1 MPATQLGLRANWK
14 QFTLLVI
21 VNAFVGGMVGIE
33 RTVLPVLAEV
43 EFGVASHAAALSFIV
58 AFGISKALSN
68 YFVGRLAGRYGRK
81 AMLTTGW
88 VLALPVPFML
98 IHADAWAWVVA
109 ANILLGIHQ
118 GFAWSSTV
126 VMKMDLVGDKDR
138 GLAMGLN
145 EFAGYLAV
153 GGMAFLTGYL
163 AAQYGPRPVPFQVG
177 IGIAVVG
184 LLLTVLW
191 VKDTGHHVAAEGA
204 RSAVPELKRVFLE
217 TSLTHRTLG
226 SVTQAGL
233 VNNLNDG
240 MLWGLLPVL
249 LLNEGFDQ
257 GRIGAIAAVYPA
269 VWGLGQLFTGKL
281 ADHMNRRSLL
291 IIGMVLQGVAILG
304 LPFVHAQ
311 AAYIALS
318 AALGLGTAL
327 VYPTFLAV
335 LAAHTHPQQRSE
347 AVGVFRLWRDLGYA
361 IGALL
366 TGFIADRYG
375 ITASIIAIG
384 VVTVMSGVVVW
395 LRMPSERT
403 CLEPAALR
411 SLLTRQQ
418 VRVVD
423 VRSPVEYATGH
434 LPTAVNIPLM
444 ELTDQARGWSTRDRI
459 VTVCGKG
466 GGRSAQA
473 AQLLRDK
480 GFGRTWWLCGGG
492 GGGDGRWAV
501 GTRCPHRAGVPLCP
515 CLWDFRRI
523 PHLRGTPSL
532 PCSVP
537 CSCSAPPFS
546 LYPCAPNVW
555 CLWA

>member
-1 MPATQLGLRANWK
+1 MSIQLGLRKNWR

-33 RTVLPVLAEV
+33 RTVLPLLAEL
-43 EFGVASHAAALSFIV
+43 EFGIASHAAALSFIM
-58 AFGISKALSN
+58 AFGVSKALAN
-68 YFVGRLAGRYGRK
+68 YFTGRLAGRYGRK
-81 AMLTTGW
+81 ALLVTGW
-88 VLALPVPFML
+88 LLALPVPFML
-98 IHADAWAWVVA
+98 IHADAWSWVVA

-126 VMKMDLVGDKDR
+126 VMKMDLVGEKDR

-163 AAQYGPRPVPFQVG
+163 AAHHGPRPVPFQVG
-177 IGIAVVG
+177 IVLAVVG
-184 LLLTVLW
+184 LGMTLLW
-191 VKDTGHHVAAEGA
+191 VKDTVHHVAVETAQSMIP
-204 RSAVPELKRVFLE
+204 RLNRVFME

-249 LLNEGFDQ
+249 LLSEGFGQ
-257 GRIGAIAAVYPA
+257 ERIGLIAAVYPA

-281 ADHMNRRSLL
+281 ADHVNRRSLL
-291 IIGMVLQGVAILG
+291 ILGMVLQGVAILA
-304 LPFVHAQ
+304 LPYVHAQ
-311 AAYIALS
+311 GSYIALS

-361 IGALL
+361 IGALM
-366 TGFIADRYG
+366 TGLIADRFG
-375 ITASIIAIG
+375 ITASILAIG
-384 VVTVMSGVVVW
+384 IVTLISGIVVW
-395 LRMPSERT
+395 LRMPSERK
-403 CLEPAALR
+403 CLEPADLKP
-411 SLLTRQQ
+411 LLGGAG

-423 VRSPVEYATGH
+423 VRSPEEYASGH
-434 LPTAVNIPLM
+434 LPEAVNVPM
-444 ELTDQARGWSTRDRI
+444 PELLDRARNWSPKERI
-459 VTVCGKG
+459 ITVCAKG

-473 AQLLRDK
+473 ARILRDM
-480 GFGRTWWLCGGG
+480 GFGRTWWLCGGT
-492 GGGDGRWAV
+492 V
-501 GTRCPHRAGVPLCP
+501 GWR
-515 CLWDFRRI
+515 
-523 PHLRGTPSL
+523 
-532 PCSVP
+532 
-537 CSCSAPPFS
+537 
-546 LYPCAPNVW
+546 
-555 CLWA
+555 

>member
-1 MPATQLGLRANWK
+1 MSNTTLGLRQNWK

-21 VNAFVGGMVGIE
+21 INAFVGGMVGIE
-33 RTVLPVLAEV
+33 RTVLPVLAEL
-43 EFGVASHAAALSFIV
+43 EFGIASHAAALSFIM
-58 AFGISKALSN
+58 AFGVSKALAN
-68 YFVGRLAGRYGRK
+68 YFTGKLAGRYGRK
-81 AMLTTGW
+81 VLLVTGW

-98 IHADAWAWVVA
+98 IYADVWAWIVA

-126 VMKMDLVGDKDR
+126 VMKMDLVGEKDR

-153 GGMAFLTGYL
+153 GAMAFLTGYL
-163 AAQYGPRPVPFQVG
+163 AAHYGPRPVPFEVG
-177 IGIAVVG
+177 IALAVIG
-184 LLLTVLW
+184 LGMTLLW
-191 VKDTGHHVAAEGA
+191 VKDTTHHVNAEAAQ
-204 RSAVPELKRVFLE
+204 SALPKLKRVFME

-249 LLNEGFDQ
+249 LFSEGFGQ
-257 GRIGAIAAVYPA
+257 QRIGLIAAVYPA

-281 ADHMNRRSLL
+281 ADVVNRRSLL
-291 IIGMVLQGVAILG
+291 IIGMLMQGVAILG

-366 TGFIADRYG
+366 TGLIADRFG
-375 ITASIIAIG
+375 ITASILAIG
-384 VVTVMSGVVVW
+384 SVTVLSGIVVW
-395 LRMPSERT
+395 LRMPSERK
-403 CLEPAALR
+403 CLEPEDLK
-411 SLLTRQQ
+411 SLLGKPN

-423 VRSPVEYATGH
+423 VRSAEEYASGH
-434 LPTAVNIPLM
+434 LPEAVNIPLT
-444 ELTDQARGWSTRDRI
+444 ELLERAGRWSPRECI
-459 VTVCGKG
+459 ITVCAKG

-473 AQLLRDK
+473 AQVLRDM
-480 GFGRTWWLCGGG
+480 GFGRTWWLCGGT
-492 GGGDGRWAV
+492 V
-501 GTRCPHRAGVPLCP
+501 GWR
-515 CLWDFRRI
+515 
-523 PHLRGTPSL
+523 
-532 PCSVP
+532 
-537 CSCSAPPFS
+537 
-546 LYPCAPNVW
+546 
-555 CLWA
+555 

>member
-1 MPATQLGLRANWK
+1 MSTTLGLRANWK

-33 RTVLPVLAEV
+33 RTVLPVLAEL
-43 EFGVASHAAALSFIV
+43 EFGIASHASALSFIM
-58 AFGISKALSN
+58 AFGVSKALAN
-68 YFVGRLAGRYGRK
+68 YFTGRLASRYGRK
-81 AMLTTGW
+81 ALLVTGW
-88 VLALPVPFML
+88 SLALPVPFML
-98 IHADAWAWVVA
+98 IHADVWTWVVA

-126 VMKMDLVGDKDR
+126 VMKMDLVGEKDR

-163 AAQYGPRPVPFQVG
+163 AAHYGPRPVPFQL
-177 IGIAVVG
+177 GIALAVIG
-184 LLLTVLW
+184 LGMTLLW
-191 VKDTGHHVAAEGA
+191 VKDTRHHVAAEA
-204 RSAVPELKRVFLE
+204 ANSPLPKLKRVFVE

-249 LLNEGFDQ
+249 LLNEGLGQ
-257 GRIGAIAAVYPA
+257 ERIGLIAAVYPA

-281 ADHMNRRSLL
+281 ADHVNRRSLL
-291 IIGMVLQGVAILG
+291 VIGMVLQGAAILG
-304 LPFVHAQ
+304 LPYVHAPG
-311 AAYIALS
+311 AYIALS

-361 IGALL
+361 IGALA
-366 TGFIADRYG
+366 TGLIADRFG
-375 ITASIIAIG
+375 ITASILAIG
-384 VVTVMSGVVVW
+384 AVTVLSGFMVW
-395 LRMPSERT
+395 LRMPSERK
-403 CLEPAALR
+403 CLEPAELKPWLGKR
-411 SLLTRQQ
+411 N

-423 VRSPVEYATGH
+423 VRSPEEYASGH
-434 LPTAVNIPLM
+434 LPEAINIPLA
-444 ELTDQARGWSTRDRI
+444 ELLERARSWSPKERI
-459 VTVCGKG
+459 ITVCAKG

-473 AQLLRDK
+473 AQVLRDM
-480 GFGRTWWLCGGG
+480 GFGRTWWLCGGTTG
-492 GGGDGRWAV
+492 W
-501 GTRCPHRAGVPLCP
+501 H
-515 CLWDFRRI
+515 
-523 PHLRGTPSL
+523 
-532 PCSVP
+532 
-537 CSCSAPPFS
+537 
-546 LYPCAPNVW
+546 
-555 CLWA
+555 

>member
-1 MPATQLGLRANWK
+1 MRTALGLRANWK

-33 RTVLPVLAEV
+33 RTVLPMLAEL
-43 EFGVASHAAALSFIV
+43 EFGIASHAAALSFIM
-58 AFGISKALSN
+58 AFGVSKAIAN
-68 YFVGRLAGRYGRK
+68 YATGRLAARFGRK
-81 AMLTTGW
+81 ALLIAGW
-88 VLALPVPFML
+88 SLALPVPFML
-98 IHADAWAWVVA
+98 IYANDWTWIVT

-126 VMKMDLVGDKDR
+126 VMKMDLVGEKDR

-153 GGMAFLTGYL
+153 GAMAFLTGYL

-177 IGIAVVG
+177 IAIAVIG
-184 LLLTVLW
+184 LLLTFLW
-191 VKDTGHHVAAEGA
+191 VKDTTHHVNVEAAQ
-204 RSAVPELKRVFLE
+204 SALPKLKRVFME

-249 LLNEGFDQ
+249 LLNEGLGQ
-257 GRIGAIAAVYPA
+257 ERIGLIAAVYPA
-269 VWGLGQLFTGKL
+269 VWGIGQLFTGKL
-281 ADHMNRRSLL
+281 ADHVNRRSLL
-291 IIGMVLQGVAILG
+291 IIGMVLQGLAILG

-311 AAYIALS
+311 GAYIALS

-335 LAAHTHPQQRSE
+335 IAAHTHPQQRSE

-361 IGALL
+361 FGALL
-366 TGFIADRYG
+366 TGLIADRFG

-384 VVTVMSGVVVW
+384 AVTVLSGVVVW
-395 LRMPSERT
+395 LRMPTERE
-403 CLEPAALR
+403 CMEPEDLKQV
-411 SLLTRQQ
+411 LGKPN

-423 VRSPVEYATGH
+423 VRSPEEYASGH
-434 LPTAVNIPLM
+434 MPQAINIPLA
-444 ELTDQARGWSTRDRI
+444 ELLERTRNWSPKERI
-459 VTVCGKG
+459 ITVCAKG

-473 AQLLRDK
+473 AQVLRDR
-480 GFGRTWWLCGGG
+480 GFGRTWWLCGGTIG
-492 GGGDGRWAV
+492 WR
-501 GTRCPHRAGVPLCP
+501 
-515 CLWDFRRI
+515 
-523 PHLRGTPSL
+523 
-532 PCSVP
+532 
-537 CSCSAPPFS
+537 
-546 LYPCAPNVW
+546 
-555 CLWA
+555 

>member
-1 MPATQLGLRANWK
+1 MDRITTLGLRANWK

-33 RTVLPVLAEV
+33 RTVLPVLAEL
-43 EFGVASHAAALSFIV
+43 EFGIASHAAALSFIM
-58 AFGISKALSN
+58 AFGISKALAN
-68 YFVGRLAGRYGRK
+68 YFTGRLASRHGRK
-81 AMLTTGW
+81 ALLVTGW
-88 VLALPVPFML
+88 SLALPVPFML

-163 AAQYGPRPVPFQVG
+163 AAHFGPRPVPFQVG
-177 IGIAVVG
+177 IGIAVIG
-184 LLLTVLW
+184 LLMTLLW
-191 VKDTGHHVAAEGA
+191 VKDTTHHVTAEGA
-204 RSAVPELKRVFLE
+204 KSALPKLKRVFVE

-249 LLNEGFDQ
+249 LFNEGLGQ
-257 GRIGAIAAVYPA
+257 ERIGLIAAVYPA

-281 ADHMNRRSLL
+281 ADHVNRRSLL
-291 IIGMVLQGVAILG
+291 IIGMVLQGLAILG
-304 LPFVHAQ
+304 LPLVHAQ
-311 AAYIALS
+311 GVYIALS

-335 LAAHTHPQQRSE
+335 LAAHTHPEQRSE

-366 TGFIADRYG
+366 TGLIADRFG
-375 ITASIIAIG
+375 ITASIVTIG
-384 VVTVMSGVVVW
+384 GLTVLSGLVVW
-395 LRMPSERT
+395 LRMPSERK
-403 CLEPAALR
+403 CLEPEDLKP
-411 SLLTRQQ
+411 LLNMTG

-423 VRSPVEYATGH
+423 VRSPEEYAGGH
-434 LPTAVNIPLM
+434 LPQAINIPIA
-444 ELTDQARGWSTRDRI
+444 ELIERARNWSPKERI
-459 VTVCGKG
+459 ITICAEG

-473 AQLLRDK
+473 AQVLRDM
-480 GFGRTWWLCGGG
+480 GFGRTWWLCGGTFG
-492 GGGDGRWAV
+492 WR
-501 GTRCPHRAGVPLCP
+501 
-515 CLWDFRRI
+515 
-523 PHLRGTPSL
+523 
-532 PCSVP
+532 
-537 CSCSAPPFS
+537 
-546 LYPCAPNVW
+546 
-555 CLWA
+555 

>member
-1 MPATQLGLRANWK
+1 MNTAPTLGLRANWK

-33 RTVLPVLAEV
+33 RTVLPVLAEL
-43 EFGVASHAAALSFIV
+43 EFGIASHAAALSFIM
-58 AFGISKALSN
+58 AFGVSKALAN
-68 YFVGRLAGRYGRK
+68 YATGRLATRFGRK
-81 AMLTTGW
+81 ALLVTGW
-88 VLALPVPFML
+88 SLALPVPFLL
-98 IHADAWAWVVA
+98 IYADAWSWIVA

-126 VMKMDLVGDKDR
+126 VMKMDLVGEKDR

-153 GGMAFLTGYL
+153 GAMAFLTGFL

-177 IGIAVVG
+177 IAIAVVG

-191 VKDTGHHVAAEGA
+191 VKDTAHHVAAECA
-204 RSAVPELKRVFLE
+204 SSVIPELRQVFTE

-249 LLNEGFDQ
+249 LLNEGLGQ
-257 GRIGAIAAVYPA
+257 ERIGLIAAVYPA
-269 VWGLGQLFTGKL
+269 VWGIGQLFTGKL
-281 ADHMNRRSLL
+281 ADHVNRRSLL
-291 IIGMVLQGVAILG
+291 IIGMVLQGLAILG
-304 LPFVHAQ
+304 LPFVHTQ
-311 AAYIALS
+311 ALYIALS

-366 TGFIADRYG
+366 TGLIADRFG
-375 ITASIIAIG
+375 ITASILSIG
-384 VVTVMSGVVVW
+384 GVTVLSGVVVW
-395 LRMPSERT
+395 LRMPSERE
-403 CLEPAALR
+403 CMEPEDLKPLISRAD
-411 SLLTRQQ
+411 

-423 VRSPVEYATGH
+423 VRSPEEYASGH
-434 LPTAVNIPLM
+434 LPEAINVPLDH
-444 ELTDQARGWSTRDRI
+444 LLQHARIWPRRQRI
-459 VTVCGKG
+459 VTVCAKG
-466 GGRSAQA
+466 GGRSAHA
-473 AQLLRDK
+473 AQVLRDM
-480 GFGRTWWLCGGG
+480 GFGRTWWLCGGALG
-492 GGGDGRWAV
+492 WH
-501 GTRCPHRAGVPLCP
+501 P
-515 CLWDFRRI
+515 
-523 PHLRGTPSL
+523 
-532 PCSVP
+532 
-537 CSCSAPPFS
+537 
-546 LYPCAPNVW
+546 
-555 CLWA
+555 

>member
-1 MPATQLGLRANWK
+1 MSSSPKHNIAAPHLGLRANWK

-33 RTVLPVLAEV
+33 RTVLPVLAEL
-43 EFGVASHAAALSFIV
+43 EFGIASHSAALSFIM
-58 AFGISKALSN
+58 AFGISKALAN
-68 YFVGRLAGRYGRK
+68 YFTGRLAGRYGRK
-81 AMLTTGW
+81 ALLVTGW

-98 IHADAWAWVVA
+98 IYADVWAWTVA

-118 GFAWSSTV
+118 GFAWSSMV
-126 VMKMDLVGDKDR
+126 VMKMDLVGEKDR
-138 GLAMGLN
+138 GLGMGLN

-184 LLLTVLW
+184 LLLTLFW
-191 VKDTGHHVAAEGA
+191 VKDTGHHVAAE
-204 RSAVPELKRVFLE
+204 SAKSTVPKLKRVFLK

-249 LLNEGFDQ
+249 LLNEGFGQ
-257 GRIGAIAAVYPA
+257 ERIGAIAAVYPA
-269 VWGLGQLFTGKL
+269 VWGIGQLFTGKL
-281 ADHMNRRSLL
+281 ADHADRKLL
-291 IIGMVLQGVAILG
+291 LVLGMVLQGMAILG
-304 LPFVHAQ
+304 LPFVHSNG
-311 AAYIALS
+311 AYIALS

-347 AVGVFRLWRDLGYA
+347 AVGIFRLWRDLGYA

-366 TGFIADRYG
+366 TGIIADRFG
-375 ITASIIAIG
+375 LTASILAIG
-384 VVTVMSGVVVW
+384 AVTVLSGMAVW
-395 LRMPSERT
+395 LRMPSAGK
-403 CLEPAALR
+403 CLEPADLKP
-411 SLLTRQQ
+411 LLGRPD

-423 VRSPVEYATGH
+423 VRSPEEYASGH
-434 LPTAVNIPLM
+434 LPEAVNIPLI
-444 ELTDQARGWSTRDRI
+444 ELLERARSWSPKERI
-459 VTVCGKG
+459 ITVCAKG

-473 AQLLRDK
+473 VQVLRDM
-480 GFGRTWWLCGGG
+480 GFGRTWWLCGGTLG
-492 GGGDGRWAV
+492 W
-501 GTRCPHRAGVPLCP
+501 H
-515 CLWDFRRI
+515 
-523 PHLRGTPSL
+523 
-532 PCSVP
+532 
-537 CSCSAPPFS
+537 
-546 LYPCAPNVW
+546 
-555 CLWA
+555 

>member
-1 MPATQLGLRANWK
+1 MNTTLGLRANWK

-21 VNAFVGGMVGIE
+21 VNAFVGGMVGLE
-33 RTVLPVLAEV
+33 RTVLPLLAEV

-68 YFVGRLAGRYGRK
+68 YFVGRLAGRFGRK
-81 AMLTTGW
+81 AMLITGW

-98 IHADAWAWVVA
+98 IYADAWAWVVF

-126 VMKMDLVGDKDR
+126 VMKMDLVGEKDR

-153 GGMAFLTGYL
+153 GGMAFVTGYL

-249 LLNEGFDQ
+249 LLSEGFDQ
-257 GRIGAIAAVYPA
+257 VRIGAIAAVYPT
-269 VWGLGQLFTGKL
+269 VWGLGQIFTGKL
-281 ADHMNRRSLL
+281 ADLVDRRTLL
-291 IIGMVLQGVAILG
+291 VTGMLLQGLAIVL
-304 LPFVHAQ
+304 LPGVHTST
-311 AAYIALS
+311 AYMALS

-335 LAAHTHPQQRSE
+335 LAAHTHPHQRSE

-384 VVTVMSGVVVW
+384 LVTVMSGIVVW
-395 LRMPSERT
+395 LRMPGERR
-403 CLEPAALR
+403 CMEPAELKALLGSSSIR
-411 SLLTRQQ
+411 L
-418 VRVVD
+418 VD
-423 VRSPVEYATGH
+423 VRDPEEYARGH
-434 LPTAVNIPLM
+434 LPEAVNIPLAD
-444 ELTDQARGWSTRDRI
+444 LVAHTRQWSTQERI
-459 VTVCGKG
+459 VTVCAKG
-466 GGRSAQA
+466 GGRSAQG
-473 AQLLRDK
+473 AQVLRDR
-480 GFGRTWWLCGGG
+480 GFGRTRWLCGGT
-492 GGGDGRWAV
+492 V
-501 GTRCPHRAGVPLCP
+501 G
-515 CLWDFRRI
+515 W
-523 PHLRGTPSL
+523 S
-532 PCSVP
+532 
-537 CSCSAPPFS
+537 
-546 LYPCAPNVW
+546 
-555 CLWA
+555 

>member
-1 MPATQLGLRANWK
+1 MSTTLGLRQNWK

-33 RTVLPVLAEV
+33 RTVLPVLAEL
-43 EFGVASHAAALSFIV
+43 EFGIASHAAALSFIM
-58 AFGISKALSN
+58 AFGVSKALAN
-68 YFVGRLAGRYGRK
+68 YFTGRLAGRYGRK
-81 AMLTTGW
+81 ALLVTGW
-88 VLALPVPFML
+88 LLALPVPFML
-98 IHADAWAWVVA
+98 IYADVWAWIVA

-126 VMKMDLVGDKDR
+126 VMKMDLVGEKDR

-184 LLLTVLW
+184 LLMTLLW
-191 VKDTGHHVAAEGA
+191 VKDTVHHVAAE
-204 RSAVPELKRVFLE
+204 SAQSIVPKLKRVFVE

-249 LLNEGFDQ
+249 LLSEGFGQ
-257 GRIGAIAAVYPA
+257 GQIGAIAAVYPA

-281 ADHMNRRSLL
+281 ADHVNRKLL
-291 IIGMVLQGVAILG
+291 LVLGMVLQGIAILG
-304 LPFVHAQ
+304 LPYVHAQ
-311 AAYIALS
+311 GAYIALS

-347 AVGVFRLWRDLGYA
+347 AVGIFRLWRDLGYA
-361 IGALL
+361 IGALA
-366 TGFIADRYG
+366 TGLIADRFG
-375 ITASIIAIG
+375 ITASILAIG
-384 VVTVMSGVVVW
+384 GVTVLSGVVVW
-395 LRMPSERT
+395 LRMPSERK
-403 CLEPAALR
+403 CMEPEDLKP
-411 SLLTRQQ
+411 LLNKPG

-423 VRSPVEYATGH
+423 VRSPEEYASGH
-434 LPTAVNIPLM
+434 LPQAINIPIT
-444 ELTDQARGWSTRDRI
+444 ELLERSREWSPKERI
-459 VTVCGKG
+459 VTVCAKG

-473 AQLLRDK
+473 AQVLRDL
-480 GFGRTWWLCGGG
+480 GFGRTWWLCGGTLG
-492 GGGDGRWAV
+492 W
-501 GTRCPHRAGVPLCP
+501 
-515 CLWDFRRI
+515 
-523 PHLRGTPSL
+523 S
-532 PCSVP
+532 
-537 CSCSAPPFS
+537 
-546 LYPCAPNVW
+546 
-555 CLWA
+555 

>member
-1 MPATQLGLRANWK
+1 MSTSPLSPAQRIGRPQLGLRANWK

-33 RTVLPVLAEV
+33 RTVLPVLAEL
-43 EFGVASHAAALSFIV
+43 EFGIASHSAALSFIM
-58 AFGISKALSN
+58 AFGVSKALAN
-68 YFVGRLAGRYGRK
+68 YFTGRLAGRFGRK
-81 AMLTTGW
+81 ALLITGW

-98 IHADAWAWVVA
+98 IYADVWAWIVA

-126 VMKMDLVGDKDR
+126 VMKMDLVGENDR

-153 GGMAFLTGYL
+153 AAMAFVTGLL

-177 IGIAVVG
+177 IAIAVVG

-191 VKDTGHHVAAEGA
+191 VKDTRHHVAAE
-204 RSAVPELKRVFLE
+204 SATSTVPKLQRVFLE

-249 LLNEGFDQ
+249 LLGEGFGQ
-257 GRIGAIAAVYPA
+257 GQIGAIAAVYPA

-281 ADHMNRRSLL
+281 ADLVNRRTLL
-291 IIGMVLQGVAILG
+291 IFGMVLQGLAILL
-304 LPFVHAQ
+304 LPWVHAQ
-311 AAYIALS
+311 GAYIALS

-327 VYPTFLAV
+327 VYPTFLATI
-335 LAAHTHPQQRSE
+335 AAHTHPQQRAESL
-347 AVGVFRLWRDLGYA
+347 GIFRLWRDLGYA

-366 TGFIADRYG
+366 TGLIADQFG
-375 ITASIIAIG
+375 ITASILAIG
-384 VVTVMSGVVVW
+384 VVTVISGVVVW
-395 LRMPSERT
+395 LRMPSERE
-403 CLEPAALR
+403 CLEPGDLKPLLR
-411 SLLTRQQ
+411 KPG

-423 VRSPVEYATGH
+423 VRSPAEYAGGH
-434 LPTAVNIPLM
+434 LPEAINIPLS
-444 ELTDQARGWSTRDRI
+444 ELIDRARTWSTKERI
-459 VTVCGKG
+459 ITVCAKG

-473 AQLLRDK
+473 AQVLRDL
-480 GFGRTWWLCGGG
+480 GFGRTWWLCGGTLG
-492 GGGDGRWAV
+492 WR
-501 GTRCPHRAGVPLCP
+501 
-515 CLWDFRRI
+515 
-523 PHLRGTPSL
+523 S
-532 PCSVP
+532 
-537 CSCSAPPFS
+537 
-546 LYPCAPNVW
+546 
-555 CLWA
+555 